1 MADKMMRIAGRTSS
15 GVAKPFL
22 VDNNGNVGTTRTW
35 EKTWVTIQ
43 ENVEIRDTSE
53 HNLTVFDS
61 SGVPMLSLR
70 ILNRL
75 KDSDNN
81 GVPVTV
87 RFLTD
92 VNTSNGYGFV
102 DTDGANKSIT
112 IQPTNGYVVITPE
125 ELPLLNYVR
134 YIRLSVKAQSTPT
147 SGVVSA
153 YAVTIS

>member
-1 MADKMMRIAGRTSS
+1 MADKMMRIAGRTSD

-87 RFLTD
+87 RFMTD
-92 VNTSNGYGFV
+92 VNTSNGYGLV

-125 ELPLLNYVR
+125 DMPLLNYVR

>member
-1 MADKMMRIAGRTSS
+1 MADKMMRIAGRTSD

-53 HNLTVFDS
+53 HNLTTFDS

-92 VNTSNGYGFV
+92 VNTSNGYGLV
-102 DTDGANKSIT
+102 DTDGASKSIT
-112 IQPTNGYVVITPE
+112 IQPVYDYVIITPE
-125 ELPLLNYVR
+125 DMPLLNYAC

>member
-1 MADKMMRIAGRTSS
+1 MADRMMRIAGRTSG

-35 EKTWVTIQ
+35 KKTWVTIQ

-53 HNLTVFDS
+53 HNLTAFDS

-92 VNTSNGYGFV
+92 VNTSNGYGLV
-102 DTDGANKSIT
+102 DTDGASKSIT
-112 IQPTNGYVVITPE
+112 IQSVNDYVIITPE
-125 ELPLLNYVR
+125 DMPLLNYVR

-153 YAVTIS
+153 YAVTIL

>member
-1 MADKMMRIAGRTSS
+1 MADKMMRIAGRTSG

-22 VDNNGNVGTTRTW
+22 VDDNGNVGTTRTW
-35 EKTWVTIQ
+35 KKTWVTIQ

-53 HNLTVFDS
+53 HNLTAFDS

-92 VNTSNGYGFV
+92 VNTSNGYGLV
-102 DTDGANKSIT
+102 DTDGASKSIT
-112 IQPTNGYVVITPE
+112 IQSVNDYVIITPE
-125 ELPLLNYVR
+125 DMPLLNYVR

>member
-1 MADKMMRIAGRTSS
+1 MADKMMRIAGRTSG

-53 HNLTVFDS
+53 HNLTAFDS

-92 VNTSNGYGFV
+92 VNTSNGYGLV
-102 DTDGANKSIT
+102 DTDGAGKSIT
-112 IQPTNGYVVITPE
+112 IQSVNDYVIITPE
-125 ELPLLNYVR
+125 DMPLLNYVR

-153 YAVTIS
+153 YAVTIL

>member
-1 MADKMMRIAGRTSS
+1 MADKMMRIAGRTSG

-43 ENVEIRDTSE
+43 ENVEIRDASE
-53 HNLTVFDS
+53 HNLTAFDS

-92 VNTSNGYGFV
+92 VNTSNGYGLV
-102 DTDGANKSIT
+102 DTDGASKSIT
-112 IQPTNGYVVITPE
+112 IQPVYDYVIITPE
-125 ELPLLNYVR
+125 DMPLLNYVS

-153 YAVTIS
+153 YAVTIL

>member
-1 MADKMMRIAGRTSS
+1 MADKMMRIAGRTSG

-53 HNLTVFDS
+53 HNLTAFDS

-92 VNTSNGYGFV
+92 VNTINGYGLV
-102 DTDGANKSIT
+102 DTDAASKSIT
-112 IQPTNGYVVITPE
+112 IQPTNNYVIITPE
-125 ELPLLNYVR
+125 DMPLLNYVR
-134 YIRLSVKAQSTPT
+134 YIILSVKAQSTPT

>member
-1 MADKMMRIAGRTSS
+1 MADKMMRIAGRTSG

-53 HNLTVFDS
+53 HNLTAFDS

-112 IQPTNGYVVITPE
+112 IQPANSYVIITPE
-125 ELPLLNYVR
+125 DMPLLNYVR